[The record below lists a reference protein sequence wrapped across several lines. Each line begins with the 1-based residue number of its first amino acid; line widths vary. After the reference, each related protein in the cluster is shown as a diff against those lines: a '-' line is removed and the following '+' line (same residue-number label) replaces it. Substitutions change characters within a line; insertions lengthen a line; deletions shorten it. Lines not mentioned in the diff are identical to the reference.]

1 MDYYDVGKIVNTH
14 GIKGEVRVLSTTTN
28 PEERYYE
35 GAPLIWF
42 GKKGGQEELT
52 VKTHRT
58 HKNFDLLS
66 FEGYGNVNEVEH
78 FVGGTLRVS
87 EDMLLELPENEFYIH
102 EVVGSTV
109 IDDDSGEEIGTIKEI
124 LSPGAN
130 DVWVVKRP
138 NKKDL
143 LLPYIEPVILDV
155 DILNQV
161 VRVHVMEGL
170 DE

>member
-1 MDYYDVGKIVNTH
+1 MEYYDVGKIVNTH
-14 GIKGEVRVLSTTTN
+14 GIKGEVRVMSTTTN

-35 GAPLIWF
+35 GATLIWF
-42 GKKGGQEELT
+42 GKESGMKELT

-58 HKNFDLLS
+58 HKTFDLLS
-66 FEGYGNVNEVEH
+66 FEGYGNVNDVEQ

-102 EVVGSTV
+102 EVVGSKV
-109 IDDDSGEEIGTIKEI
+109 IDDDSGEEIGKIKEI

-130 DVWVVKRP
+130 DVWVVQRP

-155 DILNQV
+155 DIENKV

-170 DE
+170 D